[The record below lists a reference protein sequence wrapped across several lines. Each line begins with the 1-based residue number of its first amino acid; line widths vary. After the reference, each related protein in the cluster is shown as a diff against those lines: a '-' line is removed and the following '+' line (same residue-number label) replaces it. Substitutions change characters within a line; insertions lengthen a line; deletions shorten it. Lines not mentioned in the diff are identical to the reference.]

1 MRPEVFLY
9 NRSEISDNIG
19 MKNQPVAEI
28 EESNHMAITNAIE
41 NFEMVVNEA
50 FVSKAEAL
58 APKLIETIVRPIR
71 TVNIVPS
78 SEDYTAREAKPKF
91 TKSRPMGRDDSIC
104 LDFGDHQVGYV
115 SFRLSPIGSPADA
128 PVYLRLKFAE
138 IPYEIAADP
147 ASYHGEISRA
157 WIQEEFIHVD
167 IVPTVVRLPRRYA
180 FRYMQITVIDTSA
193 KYMVVVS
200 DVVCRA
206 VSSADMSTV
215 PPLNVADPDL
225 IQLDKVSLKTMQDC
239 MQSVFEDGPKRD
251 RRLWLADLRLQALT
265 NYVTFRNNDL
275 VKRCLY
281 LFAGLTQNEGRVG
294 ACLFHEP
301 KPQVDDTALFDYSL
315 FFVSCLHDYYEATG
329 DMETLKELFPT
340 ADRQIELSLW
350 ELDER
355 DIVTDKD
362 TWWCFLDWGEGLN
375 KQAGAQAI
383 LIYTLKQAKTI
394 ARWLGDTAKTET
406 YETVISKLTKAAL
419 THLWDEEQGFFVS
432 GANRQVSWASQVWFA
447 LANVFDHVKNAQLL
461 KRLIEVNPGV
471 PMVTPYMYH
480 YFIDALIQNGI
491 PELAL
496 SRMKAY
502 WGEMIRDGADTFFE
516 LYDPNDR
523 YASPY
528 CSRLV
533 NSFCH
538 AWSGT
543 PSYFIRTYFN
553 Q

>member
-1 MRPEVFLY
+1 
-9 NRSEISDNIG
+9 
-19 MKNQPVAEI
+19 
-28 EESNHMAITNAIE
+28 MAITNAIE
-41 NFEMVVNEA
+41 NFEMTVNEA
-50 FVSKAEAL
+50 FVNKAAAL
-58 APKLIETIVRPIR
+58 APRLIETTVRPVR
-71 TVNIVPS
+71 TVDIVPGG
-78 SEDYTAREAKPKF
+78 EDFAAEEVAAGF
-91 TKSRPMGRDDSIC
+91 SASRPMGRDESIC
-104 LDFGDHQVGYV
+104 LDFGGHQVGYI
-115 SFRLSPIGSPADA
+115 SFTLSPVGSPADA
-128 PVYLRLKFAE
+128 PVYLRLKFGE

-147 ASYHGEISRA
+147 SEYHGEISRA
-157 WIQEEFIHVD
+157 WIQEEFIHID
-167 IVPTVVRLPRRYA
+167 AVPTVVELPRRYA
-180 FRYMQITVIDTSA
+180 FRYMQLTVLDTSP
-193 KYMVVVS
+193 KYKVAVS
-200 DVVCRA
+200 DVSCRA
-206 VSSADMSTV
+206 VSSADMSAV
-215 PPLNVADPDL
+215 PRLNVSDPEL
-225 IQLDKVSLKTMQDC
+225 AELDRVSLNTMRDC

-265 NYVTFRNNDL
+265 NYVTFRNNGL

-340 ADRQIELSLW
+340 AHRQLELALR
-350 ELDER
+350 ELDGR

-383 LIYTLKQAKTI
+383 LIYTLKQARVM
-394 ARWLGDTAKTET
+394 AGWLGDTAKAET
-406 YETVISKLTKAAL
+406 YEALTAKLTAAAL
-419 THLWDEEQGFFVS
+419 DHLWDGEQGFFVS
-432 GANRQVSWASQVWFA
+432 GSRRQVSWASQVWFA
-447 LANVFDHVKNAQLL
+447 LANVFGKEENARLL
-461 KRLIEVNPGV
+461 KRLVKADPGV

-480 YFIDALIQNGI
+480 YFIDALIQNGL

-496 SRMKAY
+496 SCMKTY
-502 WGEMIRDGADTFFE
+502 WGGMIRDGADTFFE
-516 LYDPNDR
+516 LYDPKDR
-523 YASPY
+523 CASPY
-528 CSRLV
+528 GSRLV

-543 PSYFIRTYFN
+543 PAYFIRKYFS